1 MSGRP
6 SDEKLQSLREMLL
19 IAPFHRWLGLD
30 IVALT
35 ADELILEMP
44 WRDEIVSNPMIGSAH
59 GGILS
64 ALIDL
69 TGLYTINA
77 LGGSARATADMR
89 VDFHRPATSGPLRA
103 IGKVVKLGKQLSVAE
118 TRIEDVEG
126 KLIASGSRM
135 FCSPKPVPKTMLVLV
150 MRKSVYLK

>member
-1 MSGRP
+1 M
-6 SDEKLQSLREMLL
+6 DIEQLRAMLVV
-19 IAPFHRWLGLD
+19 APFHRWLGLD
-30 IVALT
+30 IAALT

-77 LGGSARATADMR
+77 LGGSARATADLR
-89 VDFHRPATSGPLRA
+89 VDFHRPAISGPLRA
-103 IGKVVKLGKQLSVAE
+103 IGRVVKLGKQLSVAE
-118 TRIEDVEG
+118 TRIEKADG
-126 KLIASGSRM
+126 KLLASGRGAY
-135 FCSPKPVPKTMLVLV
+135 VA
-150 MRKSVYLK
+150 

>member
-1 MSGRP
+1 MTELPEGH
-6 SDEKLQSLREMLL
+6 ELAELRKMLH

-30 IVALT
+30 VVDLT
-35 ADELILEMP
+35 ERELILEMP

-69 TGLYTINA
+69 TGLYTVNA
-77 LGGSARATADMR
+77 LGGTARATADLR

-103 IGKVVKLGKQLSVAE
+103 IGSVVKLGKQLSVAE
-118 TRIEDVEG
+118 TRIEDSAHR
-126 KLIASGSRM
+126 LLASGRGAY
-135 FCSPKPVPKTMLVLV
+135 VG
-150 MRKSVYLK
+150 

>member
-59 GGILS
+59 GGVLS

-126 KLIASGSRM
+126 KLIASGRGAY
-135 FCSPKPVPKTMLVLV
+135 VG
-150 MRKSVYLK
+150 

>member
-1 MSGRP
+1 MNDPAASM
-6 SDEKLQSLREMLL
+6 DLDQLRSMLL
-19 IAPFHRWLGLD
+19 IAPFHQWLGLD
-30 IVALT
+30 IAELT
-35 ADELILEMP
+35 DDALILEMP

-103 IGKVVKLGKQLSVAE
+103 IGKVFKHGKQLSVAE

-126 KLIASGSRM
+126 KLIASGRGAY
-135 FCSPKPVPKTMLVLV
+135 VG
-150 MRKSVYLK
+150 